1 MCGVERGRHDSPSEE
16 WLSCSLF
23 CALSTFLTTGMHVG
37 PVMTS
42 ISEMAKVDLCSSDSK
57 IVTVDQMAS
66 EACHYSGS
74 EVSSYLQL
82 VYNELWNTLAFT
94 VCIKRP
100 AYLLS

>member
-1 MCGVERGRHDSPSEE
+1 MLFRQASHDSK
-16 WLSCSLF
+16 
-23 CALSTFLTTGMHVG
+23 GMHVG

-74 EVSSYLQL
+74 EISSYLQL
-82 VYNELWNTLAFT
+82 VYNELWNTLGFT

-100 AYLLS
+100 AYSAHMVTMELGRE